1 MRNEN
6 KSGSLMLVFFLRLK
20 KQKKERL
27 CWGDYKFK
35 LLVRAAISCSVS
47 WFDRK
52 NASLSLVILM

>member
-6 KSGSLMLVFFLRLK
+6 KSGSLTLVFFLRQK

-27 CWGDYKFK
+27 CWGDCKFI

-52 NASLSLVILM
+52 NASLSPVILM